1 MVAEQVGS
9 KQAGGCV
16 LGMKI
21 IKGDVVRLASSVT
34 RAEFGVELC
43 DEDGEMLEID
53 GVVES
58 ERNEYWVKV
67 IIRRM
72 IPMGRLCR
80 AAEGAVLR
88 RVRRDEVL
96 GVIEGE
102 ARLWPDAR
110 SLQGVNDERRGKARK
125 EVMPVMWTVGA
136 EECPAENSPSGRW
149 PQQRSDG

>member
-1 MVAEQVGS
+1 M
-9 KQAGGCV
+9 KQCSIFYA
-16 LGMKI
+16 LGNEDR
-21 IKGDVVRLASSVT
+21 KGQTVRLASSMT
-34 RAEFGVELC
+34 RSEFGVELC

-58 ERNEYWVKV
+58 EANDYWVKV

-72 IPMGRLCR
+72 IQMGRLCR

-96 GVIEGE
+96 EVIEGE
-102 ARLWPDAR
+102 ARLWPNAKA
-110 SLQGVNDERRGKARK
+110 LHGVNDEPRGKVRK

-136 EECPAENSPSGRW
+136 EDCPTEPF
-149 PQQRSDG
+149 QQ